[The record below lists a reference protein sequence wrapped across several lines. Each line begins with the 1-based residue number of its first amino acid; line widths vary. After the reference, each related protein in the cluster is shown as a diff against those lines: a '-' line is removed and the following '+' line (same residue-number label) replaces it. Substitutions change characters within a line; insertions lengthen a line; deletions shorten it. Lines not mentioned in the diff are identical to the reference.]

1 MKHTAATRQFGARLA
16 GVFGR
21 PMPALLLAGAMLAC
35 GMFDAARAEVDPD
48 VLKAEAERIAVMN
61 RVRETAVA
69 IFSNG
74 GQGGGSGVVISP
86 DGYALSNFHVTK
98 GCGDA
103 MKCGMAHG
111 GLYDAVIVGVDPV
124 GDLALIKLF
133 GRDDFPC
140 AELGDSDAVSAGDWA
155 FCVGNPFLLATDF
168 QPTITYGIISG
179 VHRYQYPAG
188 TLLEYADCLQTDAS
202 INPGNSGGPLF
213 DMQGRLIGINGRGS
227 FEKRGRVNVGVG
239 YAISINQI
247 KNFLGCLKSGRFL
260 DHATLGARLASQ
272 EDGSVTVADILED
285 SDAYRRGL
293 RYGDEVV
300 RFGGRP
306 IRTVN
311 AFKNALGVYPK
322 GWQVPLAYRR
332 KGKTYETLVRLSG
345 VHGTQELLDKVN
357 GRSPLDPSDRP
368 PGKPGEKPGDDPG
381 KRPSPLPLPPTHEPH
396 ARQEMPEVVKQ
407 HFETRRG
414 FANYYFNKLN
424 RTRVWNML
432 TARGDFSPLGGEWVL
447 KGELLG
453 AGDAEF
459 RITDQSAACAL
470 PGGELKLAVGD
481 SLTAASDPP
490 ASGGLL
496 AALYLWR
503 RLLVIGPE
511 KFGAVEYYGTAPL
524 AGQAGLIEVLTA
536 TYGGVDCQFLV
547 DPTTGRLLAVE
558 MFLRPDDD
566 PCELYFADYREVD
579 GRDLPSRLEVRYG
592 NNIYGV
598 FKLAD
603 VSFQPTAMNKPAA
616 ETEGAANAKP
626 SAND

>member
-1 MKHTAATRQFGARLA
+1 MKQPSRHVRTPSRKSISFAACAAAFA
-16 GVFGR
+16 
-21 PMPALLLAGAMLAC
+21 LLAGPAAR
-35 GMFDAARAEVDPD
+35 ARAEVDPA
-48 VLKAEAERIAVMN
+48 VLKAEAERIAVMHKA
-61 RVRETAVA
+61 REAALA
-69 IFSNG
+69 IFSPG

-98 GCGDA
+98 GCGDS

-111 GLYDAVIVGVDPV
+111 GLYDAVIVGIDPV

-133 GRDDFPC
+133 GRDDFPY
-140 AELGDSDAVSAGDWA
+140 AEFGDSDAVQVGDWA

-213 DMQGRLIGINGRGS
+213 DAEGRLIGINGRGS

-247 KNFLGCLKSGRFL
+247 KNFLGCLKSGRIL

-272 EDGSVTVADILED
+272 DDGRVIVADILEE

-300 RFGGRP
+300 SFGGRP

-311 AFKNALGVYPK
+311 AFKNVLGIYPK
-322 GWQVPLAYRR
+322 GWQVPLTFRR
-332 KGKTYETLVRLSG
+332 KGRTYETLVRLSG

-357 GRSPLDPSDRP
+357 GRAPMTPPEQP
-368 PGKPGEKPGDDPG
+368 PGRKGDEQP
-381 KRPSPLPLPPTHEPH
+381 KLPLPAHDQP
-396 ARQEMPEVVKQ
+396 AKQEMPEIAKQ
-407 HFETRRG
+407 HFEARRG

-424 RTRVWNML
+424 RQRVWDML
-432 TARGDFSPLGGEWVL
+432 IMRGNFASTGDWALD
-447 KGELLG
+447 GELLG
-453 AGDAEF
+453 AGEAQFRIDAE
-459 RITDQSAACAL
+459 SVSCAL
-470 PGGELKLAVGD
+470 PGGKLKIVAGD

-490 ASGGLL
+490 GSGGLL

-503 RLLVIGPE
+503 RMLTLGPE
-511 KFGAVEYYGTAPL
+511 QFGAVEYYGTAPL
-524 AGQAGLIEVLTA
+524 AGRPGLVEVLVG
-536 TYGGVDCQFLV
+536 TYGGVECQFFV
-547 DPTTGRLLAVE
+547 DPTSGRLLVME
-558 MFLRPDDD
+558 MHLRADDD
-566 PCELYFADYREVD
+566 PCELHFADYREIE
-579 GRDLPSRLEVRYG
+579 GRDLPSRLEVRNG
-592 NNIYGV
+592 NNLYGV
-598 FKLAD
+598 FKFDNVEL
-603 VSFQPTAMNKPAA
+603 TATVAA
-616 ETEGAANAKP
+616 P
-626 SAND
+626 

>member
-1 MKHTAATRQFGARLA
+1 MKQVARNTSAIRRLRGAAW
-16 GVFGR
+16 
-21 PMPALLLAGAMLAC
+21 PLLALFFAGGLVGGA
-35 GMFDAARAEVDPD
+35 AAAEVDD
-48 VLKAEAERIAVMN
+48 AVLKAEAERIAVMN
-61 RVRETAVA
+61 KVRQTAVA
-69 IFSNG
+69 IFANG

-98 GCGDA
+98 GSGDA

-133 GRDDFPC
+133 GREDFPY
-140 AELGDSDAVSAGDWA
+140 AELGDSDAVNVGDWA

-168 QPTITYGIISG
+168 QPTITYGIVSG

-239 YAISINQI
+239 YAISINQV
-247 KNFLGCLKSGRFL
+247 KNFLGCLKSGRIL

-300 RFGGRP
+300 SFGGRP
-306 IRTVN
+306 IHTVN
-311 AFKNALGVYPK
+311 AFKNVLGIYPK
-322 GWQVPLAYRR
+322 GWQVPLPFRR
-332 KGKTYETLVRLSG
+332 KGKTHETLVRLSG
-345 VHGTQELLDKVN
+345 VHSTQELLDKIS
-357 GRSPLDPSDRP
+357 GRSPVEPP
-368 PGKPGEKPGDDPG
+368 EQPGKPQDKPGEDRN
-381 KRPSPLPLPPTHEPH
+381 KRQLPLPKAPDIHLP
-396 ARQEMPEVVKQ
+396 QEMPAVAKE
-407 HFETRRG
+407 HFEERRG

-432 TARGDFSPLGGEWVL
+432 VARGDFAPVAGEWVL

-459 RITDQSAACAL
+459 RITDQSASCSF
-470 PGGELKLAVGD
+470 PGGQLKLAVGY
-481 SLTAASDPP
+481 SLTAATDPP

-503 RLLVIGPE
+503 RLLVLGPE
-511 KFGAVEYYGTAPL
+511 RFGAVEFYGTAPL
-524 AGQAGLIEVLTA
+524 IGHPGLVEVLA
-536 TYGGVDCQFLV
+536 GAYGGVDCQFFV
-547 DPTTGRLLAVE
+547 EPISGRLLVVE

-566 PCELYFADYREVD
+566 PCELYFADYREVE
-579 GRDLPSRLEVRYG
+579 GRDLPGRVEVRYG
-592 NNIYGV
+592 NNIYGA
-598 FKLAD
+598 FKLSD
-603 VSFQPTAMNKPAA
+603 ISFQST
-616 ETEGAANAKP
+616 AANASSPETEVQPASDKP
-626 SAND
+626 PAAGND